1 MQLDVAFPNEWKVWD
16 NGKQNAQA
24 CGTRGEQHA
33 MIKYIGSKRRMIGH
47 ILDVVRACNATSLFD
62 GFTGTTR
69 VAQAA
74 KRDGLHV
81 VANDLEEYSHLFAQC
96 YVATN
101 ADECDMG
108 EIDDAI
114 AELSALPG
122 TDGYVTETFCR
133 KARFFQPKN
142 GMRIDAM
149 RERIEEEY
157 KGTYLYPILLT
168 SLIEAADKVDSTVG
182 VQMAYLKQWA
192 ARSYNDITLCRPAL
206 ISGDGE
212 ALCADIF
219 DAMDAVK
226 HADVFYLDPPYNQHN
241 YRANYHIWETLAV
254 WDKPGHYGI
263 ACKRDDVR
271 DSTTKSE
278 FNSKAT
284 ANESIRHMI
293 MKSHDKCDV
302 LVVAYNDESWMSQT
316 EMLDA
321 FDAAGYDRTI
331 VLAYEQGRYVGSQIG
346 IYNPS
351 GEIVGIA
358 GKRTNHELMFVGGT
372 KQQISSIERR
382 LS

>member
-1 MQLDVAFPNEWKVWD
+1 
-16 NGKQNAQA
+16 
-24 CGTRGEQHA
+24 

-47 ILDVVRACNATSLFD
+47 IIDILRASDATSLFD

-81 VANDLEEYSHLFAQC
+81 IANDLEEYSNLFAQC
-96 YVATN
+96 YIATD

-133 KARFFQPKN
+133 EARFFQPKN

-192 ARSYNDITLCRPAL
+192 ARSYNDIKLQRPEL
-206 ISGDGE
+206 IPGHGE
-212 ALCADIF
+212 ALCTDIF
-219 DAMDAVK
+219 DAMDAVQ
-226 HADVFYLDPPYNQHN
+226 HTDVFYLDPPYNQHN

-254 WDKPGHYGI
+254 WDKPAHYGV

-271 DSTTKSE
+271 DGITKSE

-284 ANESIRHMI
+284 ANESIRRMI
-293 MKSHDKCDV
+293 MKSHGRCDV
-302 LVVAYNDESWMSQT
+302 LVVAYNDESWMSKAA
-316 EMLDA
+316 MLDA
-321 FDAAGYDRTI
+321 FDAAGFDKTI

-351 GEIVGIA
+351 GEIVGTA

-372 KQQISSIERR
+372 EQKIGSIERC